1 MSALI
6 ENVRP
11 PGAAVD
17 ACWNRIGVSG
27 DRSCSELAVQ
37 IHCRNCPVYASA
49 SAAFLDQ
56 AMPPDYLAELTGYVA
71 RRHEREVGETHAV
84 IIFRLGREWLAL
96 PMLALEEVVE
106 QRAIHSLPHR
116 RGGVVLGLVNVRGGL
131 LICVSL
137 ARLMALNETER
148 EGGAADARF
157 LVISDNGQRLAAPVD
172 EVGGIFR
179 YRSDEIKDLPDT
191 VAKGGANFTKATFA
205 WKDRTIGLLDDQRL
219 LPALNRS
226 VA

>member
-6 ENVRP
+6 ENERR

-27 DRSCSELAVQ
+27 DRSCPELAVQ

-49 SAAFLDQ
+49 AVTFLDQ
-56 AMPPDYLAELTGYVA
+56 DMPADYLAELTGYVA
-71 RRHEREVGETHAV
+71 RGKEREEGATHAV
-84 IIFRLGREWLAL
+84 IVFRLGGEWLAL

-106 QRAIHSLPHR
+106 RRAIHSLPHR
-116 RGGVVLGLVNVRGGL
+116 RGGVVLGLVNVRGAL

-137 ARLMALNETER
+137 TRLMALNETER
-148 EGGAADARF
+148 EGGAAERRF
-157 LVISDNGQRLAAPVD
+157 LVISDSVQRLAAPVD
-172 EVGGIFR
+172 QVGGIFR
-179 YRSDEIKDLPDT
+179 YRADETKALPDT
-191 VAKGGANFTKATFA
+191 VAKGAANFTKGTFA
-205 WKDRTIGLLDDQRL
+205 WKGRTIGLLDERRL